1 MKKLLALIL
10 AVALMLS
17 ASLALAE
24 DAALANARDTHS
36 HPYVAIGSDWHEA
49 LETFNAGWKQS
60 GQYSYS
66 DTPENEIITLSDG
79 TSIAVMTLPAEKTD
93 NTMAVPTIVK
103 LYFMDN
109 KLVAAVQIAD
119 VPEGYDPAR
128 FAESM
133 ASVMGYAPTA
143 LDTSK
148 LSARAMELLGE
159 TAHLEDGVNAWP
171 YDLAVNVDGNP
182 SVVNVMLVA
191 HIADNKLYMA
201 ELAYKKAESNTV
213 GGQNLA
219 EVEGFDKLSAE
230 EQSAVRLYAEFLQKQ
245 QSELLKQ
252 YVDFL
257 QTKHQ

>member
-66 DTPENEIITLSDG
+66 DTPENEAITLSDG

-93 NTMAVPTIVK
+93 NTMAVPTTVK

-159 TAHLEDGVNAWP
+159 TAHLEDGETP
-171 YDLAVNVDGNP
+171 
-182 SVVNVMLVA
+182 
-191 HIADNKLYMA
+191 
-201 ELAYKKAESNTV
+201 
-213 GGQNLA
+213 
-219 EVEGFDKLSAE
+219 
-230 EQSAVRLYAEFLQKQ
+230 
-245 QSELLKQ
+245 LL
-252 YVDFL
+252 
-257 QTKHQ
+257 

>member
-10 AVALMLS
+10 AVVLMLS

-36 HPYVAIGSDWHEA
+36 FPYVAIGSDWHEA
-49 LETFNAGWKQS
+49 LEAFNAGWKGS

-66 DTPENEIITLSDG
+66 DTPENETITLSDG

-93 NTMAVPTIVK
+93 NTMAVPTTVK

-109 KLVAAVQIAD
+109 KLVAAVQFAD

-128 FAESM
+128 FAENM
-133 ASVMGYAPTA
+133 ADVMGSAPVA

-148 LSARAMELLGE
+148 LSARALELLRE

-182 SVVNVMLVA
+182 SVVNVMCVT
-191 HIADNKLYMA
+191 HIVNNTLYIA

-219 EVEGFDKLSAE
+219 KIEGFDKLSAE

>member
-1 MKKLLALIL
+1 MKKLFALIL
-10 AVALMLS
+10 AVVLMLS

-24 DAALANARDTHS
+24 DAALANSRDTHS
-36 HPYVAIGSDWHEA
+36 FPYVAIGSDWHEA
-49 LETFNAGWKQS
+49 LETFNAG
-60 GQYSYS
+60 QYSYS
-66 DTPENEIITLSDG
+66 DTPENEAITLSDG